1 MRRKRTT
8 SPCTAVVSIRNSI
21 CNTPGR
27 APRTQCVLSKEPPLF
42 LNEMINVKRVT
53 EQMEGTEQVL
63 AHSLPHSVFHC
74 NPSVFLP
81 HTVTKEIFKNINQ
94 GISHACITFQ
104 YLEKNKVLNP
114 ANETLQEGR
123 WPASLP
129 QLGHLPIAPFQPSGA
144 ERAPHHLRLFQAL
157 ASAGLLFPTLHL
169 ATLTSFSQ
177 SPCLSLQDEPG
188 SSVFLTCILFMSR
201 FTFVSS
207 MGLFN
212 VCLSH

>member
-104 YLEKNKVLNP
+104 YLEKNIK
-114 ANETLQEGR
+114 
-123 WPASLP
+123 SLI
-129 QLGHLPIAPFQPSGA
+129 QLTRPCRKG
-144 ERAPHHLRLFQAL
+144 
-157 ASAGLLFPTLHL
+157 AGLPPCPSWAICPSPPSSPLGQNELPT
-169 ATLTSFSQ
+169 T
-177 SPCLSLQDEPG
+177 
-188 SSVFLTCILFMSR
+188 
-201 FTFVSS
+201 
-207 MGLFN
+207 
-212 VCLSH
+212 